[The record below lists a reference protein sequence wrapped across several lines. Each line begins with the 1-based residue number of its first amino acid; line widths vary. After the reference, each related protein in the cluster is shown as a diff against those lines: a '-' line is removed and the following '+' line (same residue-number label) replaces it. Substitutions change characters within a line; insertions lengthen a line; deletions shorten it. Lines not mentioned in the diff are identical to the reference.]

1 MVRQRSAKPL
11 SPSSNLGAALC
22 TFAVVD
28 LQRSFFWHDDLVID
42 LLASV
47 SQGWPIGGIL
57 LQEVSNGSWKVG
69 SRLVEGVQLE
79 QVPIPTEL
87 ILDGQQRC
95 TTLFMCLFSNRP
107 VRVQSRR
114 NGKMSDRWYYIDIQK
129 APDPDIERGSLGFNN
144 RRISP
149 GFAKHPAIN
158 CSP

>member
-1 MVRQRSAKPL
+1 MATMNTPISAFDL
-11 SPSSNLGAALC
+11 SKEALPDLLLKIQQG
-22 TFAVVD
+22 FIQLPD
-28 LQRSFFWHDDLVID
+28 LQRSFCWHDDLVID

-57 LQEVSNGSWKVG
+57 LQEVSNGSWKVCP
-69 SRLVEGVQLE
+69 RLVEGVQLE

-114 NGKMSDRWYYIDIQK
+114 NDKMSDRWYYVDIQK
-129 APDPDIERGSLGFNN
+129 ALDPDVERDSLFWASITVGFVL
-144 RRISP
+144 
-149 GFAKHPAIN
+149 AL
-158 CSP
+158 